1 MENLGKNQLLQMK
14 QAFTEFDRT
23 GTGELSNEE
32 IHKFMVP
39 VNNSVN
45 NDDEKRK
52 RQVDDMMD
60 IIDHSGD
67 GKLDFPEFAI
77 LMAEKIKDEH
87 YEGELEE
94 AYIHLVKKIT
104 NNITKSSMRRTYKQ
118 LGEQVTDE
126 ELTAVFK
133 ELGVKGNEMVFN
145 DFLRVMLEK

>member
-52 RQVDDMMD
+52 R
-60 IIDHSGD
+60 
-67 GKLDFPEFAI
+67 
-77 LMAEKIKDEH
+77 
-87 YEGELEE
+87 
-94 AYIHLVKKIT
+94 
-104 NNITKSSMRRTYKQ
+104 
-118 LGEQVTDE
+118 
-126 ELTAVFK
+126 
-133 ELGVKGNEMVFN
+133 
-145 DFLRVMLEK
+145 